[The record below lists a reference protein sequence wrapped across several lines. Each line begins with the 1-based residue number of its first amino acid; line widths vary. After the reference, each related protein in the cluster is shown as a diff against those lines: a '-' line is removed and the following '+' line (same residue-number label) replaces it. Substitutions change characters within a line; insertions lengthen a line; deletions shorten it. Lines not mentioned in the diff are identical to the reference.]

1 MTVNGQIFEPSP
13 PYFVEQK
20 HKSKNS
26 LNLAVTALCNS
37 NKAIQDDELDKLQ

>member
-20 HKSKNS
+20 YKSKNS
-26 LNLAVTALCNS
+26 LNLVTALCNS
-37 NKAIQDDELDKLQ
+37 NKAIQDGELDNLL